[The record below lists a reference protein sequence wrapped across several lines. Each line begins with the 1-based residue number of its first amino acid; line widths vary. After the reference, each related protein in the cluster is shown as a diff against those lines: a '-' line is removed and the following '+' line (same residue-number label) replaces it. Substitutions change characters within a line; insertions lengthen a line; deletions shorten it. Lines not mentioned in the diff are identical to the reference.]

1 MNEKFDPLFQAFEA
15 SSKDGKHFVPTGPGD
30 GGGAGVFYVDFSD
43 DYKRCLKMAR
53 EKLEREEHL
62 SELERKEMDWVEYLK
77 ENRNKPLSEKLL
89 KLKVSRS
96 TKKNHVK
103 LTVSR

>member
-1 MNEKFDPLFQAFEA
+1 
-15 SSKDGKHFVPTGPGD
+15 
-30 GGGAGVFYVDFSD
+30 
-43 DYKRCLKMAR
+43 MAR

-96 TKKNHVK
+96 KKKNYVK
-103 LTVSR
+103 LTCFSRHWTIYI

>member
-1 MNEKFDPLFQAFEA
+1 M
-15 SSKDGKHFVPTGPGD
+15 
-30 GGGAGVFYVDFSD
+30 DFSD

-96 TKKNHVK
+96 TKKKSCKVN
-103 LTVSR
+103 S

>member
-1 MNEKFDPLFQAFEA
+1 
-15 SSKDGKHFVPTGPGD
+15 
-30 GGGAGVFYVDFSD
+30 
-43 DYKRCLKMAR
+43 MAR

-96 TKKNHVK
+96 KNK
-103 LTVSR
+103 LCKVNMFKWALDHI

>member
-1 MNEKFDPLFQAFEA
+1 
-15 SSKDGKHFVPTGPGD
+15 
-30 GGGAGVFYVDFSD
+30 
-43 DYKRCLKMAR
+43 MAR

-96 TKKNHVK
+96 KKK
-103 LTVSR
+103 IMSS

>member
-1 MNEKFDPLFQAFEA
+1 
-15 SSKDGKHFVPTGPGD
+15 
-30 GGGAGVFYVDFSD
+30 
-43 DYKRCLKMAR
+43 MAR

-96 TKKNHVK
+96 KNK
-103 LTVSR
+103 LCKVNMF